1 MVCGKFLT
9 AGQTLCRRVETML
22 QIFKKLKSQSGQTAT
37 EYMLIIAVV
46 VLGAV
51 AGASILLPQFRSAV
65 TSLASQV
72 ASTITGSA
80 STSGSSITGN
90 VN

>member
-1 MVCGKFLT
+1 
-9 AGQTLCRRVETML
+9 ML
-22 QIFKKLKSQSGQTAT
+22 QSIKTLKNQAGQTAT

-65 TSLASQV
+65 GSLASTIS
-72 ASTITGSA
+72 STITGSA
-80 STSGSSITGN
+80 GTSSSTINSNTR
-90 VN
+90 